1 MMPVKEKSLYTSF
14 AELLRYPHE
23 DIKLKVEDCIN
34 VLTESKG
41 YPSEALDDLN
51 EFKAELDEMPLD
63 DLQGIYS
70 YTFELT
76 VEYTLDLG
84 HHLYDG
90 FKRSNN
96 LASLKAMYR
105 EQGFPYE
112 EIAKGEIPDHL
123 PVVLQFLDFT
133 KDEVL
138 KSDLRATLVILAV
151 EKLVKGFERNKG
163 NIYAHL
169 VNAIYKVL
177 NKDVKEVK

>member
-1 MMPVKEKSLYTSF
+1 MAAVKEKSLYTSL
-14 AELLRYPHE
+14 AELLKYPGE
-23 DIKLKVEDCIN
+23 DIKLKVEESIK
-34 VLTESKG
+34 VLSESKD
-41 YPSEALDDLN
+41 YPPEALDELN
-51 EFKAELDEMPLD
+51 LFKKGLEEISLD
-63 DLQGIYS
+63 DLQGIFS

-76 VEYTLDLG
+76 VEFTLDLG

-112 EIAKGEIPDHL
+112 EIANGELADHL
-123 PVVLQFLDFT
+123 PVVLKFLDFT
-133 KDEVL
+133 RDEEL

-163 NIYAHL
+163 NIYCHL
-169 VNAIYKVL
+169 INAIHRVL
-177 NKDVKEVK
+177 DKDVKEVK

>member
-1 MMPVKEKSLYTSF
+1 MMPVKEQSIYASF
-14 AELLRYPHE
+14 AELIKYPHE
-23 DIKLKVEDCIN
+23 DIKLKVEEC
-34 VLTESKG
+34 VKLLTESADC
-41 YPSEALDDLN
+41 PPEVLEELAH
-51 EFKAELDEMPLD
+51 FKAGLDEISLD

-105 EQGFPYE
+105 EQGFPYDE
-112 EIAKGEIPDHL
+112 VAKGEIPDHL

-133 KDEVL
+133 KDEEL
-138 KSDLRATLVILAV
+138 KSDLRASLVILAM

-177 NKDVKEVK
+177 DKDVKEVK

>member
-1 MMPVKEKSLYTSF
+1 MMPVKEKGIYTSF
-14 AELLRYPHE
+14 AELIKYPKE
-23 DIKLKVEDCIN
+23 DIKLRVEECMKA
-34 VLTESKG
+34 LAESKE
-41 YPSEALDDLN
+41 YPPEALEALS
-51 EFKAELDEMPLD
+51 EFKAELEEISLD

-105 EQGFPYE
+105 EQGFPYD

-138 KSDLRATLVILAV
+138 KSDLRATLVILAI

-169 VNAIYKVL
+169 INAIYKVL
-177 NKDVKEVK
+177 DKDVKEVK